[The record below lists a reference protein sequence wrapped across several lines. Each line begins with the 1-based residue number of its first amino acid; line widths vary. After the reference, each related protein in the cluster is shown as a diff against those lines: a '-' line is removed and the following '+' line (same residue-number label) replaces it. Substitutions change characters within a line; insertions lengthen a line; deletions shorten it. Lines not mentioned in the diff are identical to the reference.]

1 MHTNY
6 AAPCAA
12 ASNGYRFPRFAGRGF
27 HQPSRPGLIAEALR
41 FAGRSG
47 EGWESALSTVNPP
60 STLRRGLASALF
72 AAWRHGVEARL
83 RLEAQLALARNPDA
97 HRCDVRLVAY
107 SIAHDVARRC
117 AHANSDAIH
126 AILVPMLEAAGLR
139 GQNGS
144 NWPVITAVR
153 AAIRDVR
160 QPSAP
165 RSRAPALAGPQGS
178 PK

>member
-1 MHTNY
+1 MNTHC
-6 AAPCAA
+6 AAPKGAV
-12 ASNGYRFPRFAGRGF
+12 SNGCRFFRFAGRGF
-27 HQPSRPGLIAEALR
+27 HLPSRPSLITETLR
-41 FAGRSG
+41 FAGRLG
-47 EGWESALSTVNPP
+47 DGWESALSTVNPP
-60 STLRRGLASALF
+60 WALRRGLASALF
-72 AAWRHGVEARL
+72 AAWRDGVEARL
-83 RLEAQLALARNPDA
+83 RLEAELALARNAVWRRD
-97 HRCDVRLVAY
+97 DVRLISY
-107 SIAHDVARRC
+107 RIAHDVARRC
-117 AHANSDAIH
+117 AHANSDAIQ

>member
-1 MHTNY
+1 
-6 AAPCAA
+6 
-12 ASNGYRFPRFAGRGF
+12 
-27 HQPSRPGLIAEALR
+27 
-41 FAGRSG
+41 
-47 EGWESALSTVNPP
+47 
-60 STLRRGLASALF
+60 
-72 AAWRHGVEARL
+72 VEARL
-83 RLEAQLALARNPDA
+83 RLEAELALARNAVWRRD
-97 HRCDVRLVAY
+97 DVRLISY
-107 SIAHDVARRC
+107 RIAHDVARRC